1 MGPEHRHI
9 HHGKSH
15 VVSAGDCLDEVS
27 NGALEDRRLRRSWRQ
42 VCSRSFQAMP
52 RCSTSSICLDS
63 PTTAWPPS
71 STTSPPV
78 RPPTLS
84 ESDNSA
90 ASRLTCLCC
99 GAVRPALFCG
109 MVCGVL
115 NELAW
120 KVSAWRKLK
129 AFAALP
135 PEERAAAIARYDFCE
150 RQPSSLRHAQLRCS
164 WCALAAA
171 MTGAQLRNSR

>member
-1 MGPEHRHI
+1 MATSLLPIFPGNASLQYLVDLL
-9 HHGKSH
+9 GFADDG
-15 VVSAGDCLDEVS
+15 VATVLDNFSAG
-27 NGALEDRRLRRSWRQ
+27 
-42 VCSRSFQAMP
+42 
-52 RCSTSSICLDS
+52 
-63 PTTAWPPS
+63 S
-71 STTSPPV
+71 STN
-78 RPPTLS
+78 LYS

-135 PEERAAAIARYDFCE
+135 PAERAAAIARYDFCE

-171 MTGAQLRNSR
+171 AIAMMTGAQHRDSR